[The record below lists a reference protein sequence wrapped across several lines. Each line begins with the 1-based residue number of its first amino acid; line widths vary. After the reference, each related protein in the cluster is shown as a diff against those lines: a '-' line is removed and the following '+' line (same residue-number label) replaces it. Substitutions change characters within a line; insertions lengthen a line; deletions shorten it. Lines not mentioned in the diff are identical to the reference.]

1 MCALAMG
8 APVTPRPPRNMDA
21 NIRPTT
27 LWGGVSW
34 ESRFEVGGGVRREEE
49 DRANR
54 EPQTSHLH
62 REQCAGEAERERG
75 VNGGKAIAAGLCCL
89 GRS

>member
-1 MCALAMG
+1 M
-8 APVTPRPPRNMDA
+8 TPRPPRNVAA

-27 LWGGVSW
+27 FWGGVSW
-34 ESRFEVGGGVRREEE
+34 ESRFEVRREEE

-62 REQCAGEAERERG
+62 REQCVGEAEREG
-75 VNGGKAIAAGLCCL
+75 PEWGEGSS
-89 GRS
+89 GRSLLSG